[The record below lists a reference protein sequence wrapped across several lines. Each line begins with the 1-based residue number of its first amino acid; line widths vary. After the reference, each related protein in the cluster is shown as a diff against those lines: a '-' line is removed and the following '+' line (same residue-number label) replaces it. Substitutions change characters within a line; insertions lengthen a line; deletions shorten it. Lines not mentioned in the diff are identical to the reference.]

1 MNAALNGTRRALRLG
16 TGLATCVSCMVF
28 AQSALAQSMP
38 ELSNAGGASI
48 SLGGNTLSI
57 DALAADRV
65 INWQTFSVAS
75 GNTVSFTSTDGIG
88 NAVATPV
95 TVINRVIG
103 KDVGGTTTFF
113 PSLINGSITATDN
126 ISLWLINPS
135 GVLFGASGA
144 FNGGSLVVSTLD
156 FKGAPP
162 GTQVFGPGDRTVTLA
177 SRDVVIDP
185 GSALAAV
192 ELKLEGGAGA
202 LRSSG
207 SVLLLGEQ
215 VTVGKTV
222 AAQDDV
228 YVVAASDVRIT
239 SRAGSPVGYAF
250 AKGTRLN
257 GAQVLA
263 SGNVEGRSIVL
274 AASNG
279 TSALADLLQV
289 EAGSRLTVTQ
299 DGGSITLLTAAQP
312 VTLGDPATGANIVS
326 RGVLRSLADNADVTV
341 QSNASALV
349 ERIETSGNV
358 LVRSGAGASDTVT
371 AGTIRSGGNVEL
383 RATGDLVLGT
393 SGTQAIIADG
403 KITLRS
409 NADIVRGAGST
420 TLAIRSH
427 DDPLLADG
435 TMFISAQNVDLGNAS
450 LAGGSNGSASV
461 TIFANGG
468 EIAIGSA
475 IASRF
480 SATAA
485 TTFAATGLIRANNS
499 AVGAGTALSISAAD
513 GIELGTAQTTG
524 TDQDISLNTAG
535 TLAANSI
542 SASRNVIIGNSLNP
556 VGLVDAGTLTAQNGN
571 LTVIADEIDV
581 GSASAGQS
589 VNLRSDG
596 DIAVSGGLIAGTAAM
611 STGNITV
618 SGITGSRA
626 ASFAAGAVNAT
637 TGQATV
643 RADAQTIGSL
653 RSATASTLDATGA
666 VSLGSATVGGNLA
679 VTSTGG
685 DISLGTSGAQSIVAN
700 GRVTI
705 TATAGAI
712 GRGAGSS
719 ALTVRSNDDDLGAA
733 DSLTL
738 RAGNAVALGNAAL
751 NGGRTGTAAVSV
763 RSDTAG
769 VALGSA
775 LGSSFAGS
783 AATTFA
789 ASGSILANTAT
800 ATGGDTIAITGLG
813 GIDVQTVR
821 TGGGSGQNIVLTS
834 NGPISATTLDAQNNL
849 IIASLANPAA
859 SLTATTLTARD
870 GSISAFAGS
879 MALGSASAGQSVNLR
894 SNGAIG
900 VTGSVT
906 AGTDLA
912 VAGLTNARAASFS
925 AAQATATGGM
935 LDIKAA
941 LVNIGNATS
950 GADTLIDGA
959 TVVLGRATAGT
970 LPASGNLVITASG
983 DITLGTAAG
992 ALISASGGVSMTS
1005 SGGSI
1010 LRGAGAS
1017 NLTIRSNSDGAGS
1030 GPLALTATTGA
1041 IALDGATLKGG
1052 TAGQSAITLNSGAD
1066 TLFSVADGAGFTAT
1080 TGGNFT
1086 STGSIKAAGAAQ
1098 IAATGAASI
1107 AQVETTGAG
1116 NAISVTAASA
1126 DIGRVASAGDYS
1138 VAATGNIAL
1147 GRAGALSQAAAGL
1160 VNISAGGNISQG
1172 AASLTLTANS
1182 DGAGAETLALSAGG
1196 TIGLGGAWLVGGTGA
1211 QASAVSVT
1219 SGGNA
1224 VVDRITSAALTVSS
1238 GGSFTSD
1245 NRIDAVGDAV
1255 ITASGAVTLNQ
1266 IFASG
1271 SGHDLSITTPGAVN
1285 VFSAG
1290 AARNL
1295 TIGGSAGG
1303 NVASV
1308 VAGNLFAV
1316 SGSVRVRATSSDITD
1331 IYAGNNVTVSGASAI
1346 IGNVAAGLS
1355 NPGGSLSINA
1365 TGNVTLGKTAG
1376 NTQLATGA
1384 ITVNAGGSITKG
1396 DAGLLTLT
1404 ANSDGTG
1411 AEAMTLN
1418 AGGAIALAG
1427 ARLNG
1432 GTAQQSAVS
1441 LSAGSSIR
1449 IERATS
1455 AAFTATAGTSFTADN
1470 DIVALGNAAI
1480 TAGGPVALRAVTAN
1494 GANND
1499 ITVVTPGAVA
1509 ALSLTAARNVTVE
1522 GPSGSSAASFTAG
1535 SVTATAGAI
1544 SVRAGATDIGSATSG
1559 TNTTVS
1565 GTTAALGIVSS
1576 GGNYTVS
1583 TTGDVTLGKFAGQTQ
1598 SARGAIAITSTGG
1611 SIRQG
1616 ATGLLTMTANSDG
1629 VGTETLALSAG
1640 SAIALGGAQL
1650 NGGTNRQ
1657 SAVNLT
1663 SVGNTEIAGAN
1674 ASAFTATAGTAS
1686 AQAAFTANRA
1696 VRAATNM
1703 TITANGK
1710 VTLGDGGSAGNAV
1723 RISARDATI
1732 GDDLSA
1738 ATIELFNTAPSGSTI
1753 IGGTAESIAG
1763 NFVLDRNEAARLKA
1777 TGTLTLGADAAH
1789 DVEIRQVNFTVPS
1802 TVQVLARGKRID
1814 VTGRITFDAD
1824 TVLKLGSFGAAAA
1837 DQTSIIRLNSQ
1848 AGGAIYSPGG
1858 VLELSAA
1865 NIAAGNN
1872 EFGTALNAQASGTG
1886 AGTGSIAEAIKLN
1899 LNPGSPLYTSA
1910 NGGGAAMIE
1919 TGSMKVT
1926 FSGFAMFQNT
1936 NNIDGS
1942 KGAINLLSTG
1952 VTLGGG
1958 NALALDIVS
1967 GAAQPVFAL
1976 FGSVNGI
1983 VNAATA
1989 LLGNP
1994 PIGRYTNVSA
2004 SRINGCIIGGGSCN
2018 SVQNLTPSLTGLENI
2033 RTTIFTVKPD
2043 FVVPFDPLV
2052 GTNNDALF
2060 DDVGSFGL
2068 GELPMTPIEC
2078 SDPNGSCDVQK
2089 KDGK

>member
-1 MNAALNGTRRALRLG
+1 
-16 TGLATCVSCMVF
+16 TGL
-28 AQSALAQSMP
+28 
-38 ELSNAGGASI
+38 GG
-48 SLGGNTLSI
+48 I
-57 DALAADRV
+57 DV
-65 INWQTFSVAS
+65 QTVRT
-75 GNTVSFTSTDGIG
+75 G
-88 NAVATPV
+88 
-95 TVINRVIG
+95 
-103 KDVGGTTTFF
+103 
-113 PSLINGSITATDN
+113 
-126 ISLWLINPS
+126 
-135 GVLFGASGA
+135 
-144 FNGGSLVVSTLD
+144 GGSGQNIVLTSNGPISATTLD
-156 FKGAPP
+156 
-162 GTQVFGPGDRTVTLA
+162 
-177 SRDVVIDP
+177 
-185 GSALAAV
+185 
-192 ELKLEGGAGA
+192 
-202 LRSSG
+202 
-207 SVLLLGEQ
+207 
-215 VTVGKTV
+215 
-222 AAQDDV
+222 
-228 YVVAASDVRIT
+228 
-239 SRAGSPVGYAF
+239 
-250 AKGTRLN
+250 
-257 GAQVLA
+257 
-263 SGNVEGRSIVL
+263 
-274 AASNG
+274 
-279 TSALADLLQV
+279 
-289 EAGSRLTVTQ
+289 
-299 DGGSITLLTAAQP
+299 
-312 VTLGDPATGANIVS
+312 
-326 RGVLRSLADNADVTV
+326 
-341 QSNASALV
+341 
-349 ERIETSGNV
+349 
-358 LVRSGAGASDTVT
+358 
-371 AGTIRSGGNVEL
+371 
-383 RATGDLVLGT
+383 
-393 SGTQAIIADG
+393 
-403 KITLRS
+403 
-409 NADIVRGAGST
+409 
-420 TLAIRSH
+420 
-427 DDPLLADG
+427 
-435 TMFISAQNVDLGNAS
+435 AQNNLTIAS
-450 LAGGSNGSASV
+450 LANPAASL
-461 TIFANGG
+461 T
-468 EIAIGSA
+468 
-475 IASRF
+475 
-480 SATAA
+480 A
-485 TTFAATGLIRANNS
+485 TTL
-499 AVGAGTALSISAAD
+499 TARDGSISAF
-513 GIELGTAQTTG
+513 
-524 TDQDISLNTAG
+524 AG
-535 TLAANSI
+535 SMAL
-542 SASRNVIIGNSLNP
+542 
-556 VGLVDAGTLTAQNGN
+556 
-571 LTVIADEIDV
+571 